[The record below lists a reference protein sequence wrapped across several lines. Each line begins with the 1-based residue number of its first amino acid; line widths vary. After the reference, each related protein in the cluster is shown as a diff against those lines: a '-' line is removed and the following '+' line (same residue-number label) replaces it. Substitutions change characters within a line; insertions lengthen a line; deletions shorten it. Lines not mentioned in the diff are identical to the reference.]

1 VHVVGMAC
9 TEGGGVVEAATPSLR
24 GLSVGEW
31 AGRGEIGPWANL
43 VCLHSSPL
51 CTYTRASVHPPTR
64 PLTLLCTIASLLV
77 TTNSNASVW

>member
-1 VHVVGMAC
+1 MRLGWRARR
-9 TEGGGVVEAATPSLR
+9 GGGGGCDPEPV
-24 GLSVGEW
+24 GLVG
-31 AGRGEIGPWANL
+31 GRGEIGPWANL